1 MSPKNAPKPTPKI
14 MMGMVNYYVPSPDPD
29 RMDKKIV
36 SFLTK
41 AGRDIP
47 RRMRRMGAR
56 WDGSFWIFNSALYPD
71 VKLISDEFAGHH
83 NIRFN
88 ILEEFTV
95 RNPEQ
100 IFAIVKESLQ
110 RSIEEIVPSLQSSV
124 AGIKG
129 KLDDLLIED
138 ADTMLNDR
146 LRDARAK
153 LEDISIVV
161 ASFAFTEHFDEIR
174 NAVTK
179 TIETERQAAESV
191 IAKESAKRLK
201 EMAK

>member
-1 MSPKNAPKPTPKI
+1 MAPIKKPAI

-29 RMDKKIV
+29 RMDKRIV

-47 RRMRRMGAR
+47 RRMRRLGAR
-56 WDGSFWIFNSALYPD
+56 WDGSFWIYNSSLYPD
-71 VKLISDEFAGHH
+71 VKKIADEFAG
-83 NIRFN
+83 NSNVRFN
-88 ILEEFTV
+88 VLEEFVV

-110 RSIEEIVPSLQSSV
+110 RSIEEIVPSLQASV
-124 AGIKG
+124 GGIKG
-129 KLDDLLIED
+129 KLDELLIED
-138 ADTMLNDR
+138 ADTMLSDK

-153 LEDISIVV
+153 LEDVSIVI

-174 NAVTK
+174 NAVTQ
-179 TIETERQAAESV
+179 TIESERMAAERS
-191 IAKESAKRLK
+191 IAKEAAKRL
-201 EMAK
+201 EAAK

>member
-1 MSPKNAPKPTPKI
+1 MSPKKPAPPAPKI

-29 RMDKKIV
+29 RMEKKIV

-47 RRMRRMGAR
+47 RRMRRLGAR

-71 VKLISDEFAGHH
+71 VKKISDEFAGMHS
-83 NIRFN
+83 IRFN
-88 ILEEFTV
+88 ILEEFSV

-100 IFAIVKESLQ
+100 ILAIVRESLQ

-124 AGIKG
+124 TGIKG

-146 LRDARAK
+146 IRDAKMK
-153 LEDISIVV
+153 LEDVSIVI

-179 TIETERQAAESV
+179 TIESERQVAESV
-191 IAKESAKRLK
+191 LAKESAKRLK